1 MSLGFVEC
9 RDSTAA
15 VTGRRDLVERDAAL
29 TALRASLADAAG
41 GKGRLVVVEGPLGS
55 GKSRLVHEFLETLEP
70 GTARVLRATA
80 SLREEALPFGVLTQ
94 LSHGLAIPPARREAF
109 RSLLAAAVEHALL
122 HGGTA
127 PAAQDTADPRIAGA
141 FQKLTVELA
150 YLAESTPLV
159 ICVDN
164 AHYVDAPSLHF
175 LAGVVAWL
183 HSTRIL
189 VLVTDN
195 PTMRRPR
202 SPLLGGLAPSPHV
215 QRVPLAPLSR
225 AAVHRLATR
234 LLGPCTATPRLT
246 ADLYAVSGGNPL
258 AVRALIVDQQTGG
271 TGHPEGYGQA
281 LLDLVAHA
289 RPPIPAVVRSLA
301 VLGGA
306 PEPADVA
313 PLAGQDTKTTRWALR
328 ALADAGLLSADAR
341 VPSAHAGLPGTGV
354 MVPAAG
360 TGTAAPA
367 RAERYAFRHPAG
379 AAAVLDNLPA
389 ADRTALHH
397 AAAELLREN
406 GASALTVARQLTSAG
421 DAGID
426 DGIDVLLT
434 ASQEALAAG
443 DVGTALGCLGL
454 ARRSRTDGT
463 TAARVLTRLSR
474 LERQL
479 KPQAAVRHLRPQLDD
494 FKAGHLD
501 RRGVSELVLGLA
513 DTGALHD
520 LTALLDVLRTR
531 YRQDTGPGP
540 GTEDIRSLTSWAAMA
555 YPLHTGLRRLAHS
568 VAAATPAAVPCH
580 DPWLPSAVALS
591 DDYVDGRHEQLVQRA
606 ELLLSTYRLDHDSLW
621 NVESGVLALR
631 GLCHAGRPDEV
642 VAWCEKLEA
651 EAAAHHAV
659 ASQARFLA
667 VRVEAHL
674 RRGNLAHARD
684 LAAHALA
691 LVPPQGWGVGL
702 AGVLAFAIL
711 AATRSGD
718 LSAAEK
724 YVALPLPEH
733 ALHSRHGAAY
743 LHARG
748 HYRLATHHPQAALAD
763 FLACGRFAETWGRPG
778 ADVVPWRLS
787 AAEAWLA
794 QNDQEQAKRLV
805 REQLARLLPGPSRER
820 GQSLRTLA
828 AVSRVTRRPQLLT
841 EAVDMLKES
850 GDDYGLTRALIDL
863 SAAFRDAGDQRN
875 ARRVAHRAW
884 HLAKQTGI
892 EHLYHKAALDPAG
905 SEAAPAADAE
915 ERPEGVSSLTRQE
928 RKIAALASK
937 GYTNREIAAKL
948 YITASTV
955 EQHLTRVFRKVNVK
969 RRQELPYLL

>member
-1 MSLGFVEC
+1 
-9 RDSTAA
+9 
-15 VTGRRDLVERDAAL
+15 
-29 TALRASLADAAG
+29 
-41 GKGRLVVVEGPLGS
+41 
-55 GKSRLVHEFLETLEP
+55 
-70 GTARVLRATA
+70 
-80 SLREEALPFGVLTQ
+80 
-94 LSHGLAIPPARREAF
+94 
-109 RSLLAAAVEHALL
+109 
-122 HGGTA
+122 
-127 PAAQDTADPRIAGA
+127 
-141 FQKLTVELA
+141 
-150 YLAESTPLV
+150 
-159 ICVDN
+159 
-164 AHYVDAPSLHF
+164 
-175 LAGVVAWL
+175 
-183 HSTRIL
+183 
-189 VLVTDN
+189 
-195 PTMRRPR
+195 
-202 SPLLGGLAPSPHV
+202 
-215 QRVPLAPLSR
+215 
-225 AAVHRLATR
+225 
-234 LLGPCTATPRLT
+234 
-246 ADLYAVSGGNPL
+246 

-360 TGTAAPA
+360 TAAPA
-367 RAERYAFRHPAG
+367 RTERYAFRHPAG

-531 YRQDTGPGP
+531 YRQDTGPAP

-631 GLCHAGRPDEV
+631 GLCHAGRLDEV

-892 EHLYHKAALDPAG
+892 EHLCRKAALDPAG

-915 ERPEGVSSLTRQE
+915 ERPAGVSALTRQE

>member
-1 MSLGFVEC
+1 MSLGFPEC
-9 RDSTAA
+9 LDARAA

-29 TALRASLADAAG
+29 TALRGALADAAG
-41 GKGRLVVVEGPLGS
+41 GRGRLVVVEGPLGS

-70 GTARVLRATA
+70 GAARVLRATA

-94 LSHGLAIPPARREAF
+94 LSHGLAIPPARREPF

-122 HGGTA
+122 RGGPA
-127 PAAQDTADPRIAGA
+127 PDAADPRIADA

-150 YLAESTPLV
+150 HLAENTPLV

-164 AHYVDAPSLHF
+164 AHYVDVPSLHF

-183 HSTRIL
+183 YRTRIL
-189 VLVTDN
+189 VLVTDD
-195 PTMRRPR
+195 PAMRRPR
-202 SPLLGGLAPSPHV
+202 SPLLGGLAPGPHV
-215 QRVPLAPLSR
+215 RRVPLAPLSR
-225 AAVHRLATR
+225 TAVHSLATR
-234 LLGPCTATPRLT
+234 LLGPGTATARLT
-246 ADLYAVSGGNPL
+246 AELYAVSGGNPL
-258 AVRALIVDQQTGG
+258 AVRALIVDQQAGG
-271 TGHPEGYGQA
+271 TGRPEGYGQA

-328 ALADAGLLSADAR
+328 ALAEAGVLRADAR
-341 VPSAHAGLPGTGV
+341 LPGAPGGPPCTGATG
-354 MVPAAG
+354 PGAG
-360 TGTAAPA
+360 AAAPA

-379 AAAVLDNLPA
+379 AAAVLDDLPA
-389 ADRTALHH
+389 ADRAALHR
-397 AAAELLREN
+397 AAAELLRDS
-406 GASALTVARQLTSAG
+406 GASALAVARQLTSAG

-454 ARRSRTDGT
+454 ARRTRTDGV
-463 TAARVLTRLSR
+463 TAARVRTRLSR
-474 LERQL
+474 LERQW

-494 FKAGHLD
+494 FHAGLLD
-501 RRGVSELVLGLA
+501 RRGVSDLVLGLTE
-513 DTGALHD
+513 TGALHD

-531 YRQDTGPGP
+531 YRQDGGPGP
-540 GTEDIRSLTSWAAMA
+540 GTEDIRFLASWAARA

-568 VAAATPAAVPCH
+568 VAAASPAAVPCH

-591 DDYVDGRHEQLVQRA
+591 DDYVDGRDDRLVQRA
-606 ELLLSTYRLDHDSLW
+606 ELLLSTYHLDHDSLW

-631 GLCHAGRPDEV
+631 GLCHAGKLDEV

-651 EAAAHHAV
+651 ETAAHQAV

-674 RRGNLAHARD
+674 RRGDLVRARD
-684 LAAHALA
+684 LAAHALS

-702 AGVLAFAIL
+702 AGVLACAVL

-718 LSAAEK
+718 LAAAER

-778 ADVVPWRLS
+778 ADVVPWRLG

-794 QNDQEQAKRLV
+794 QSDQEQAKRLV
-805 REQLARLLPGPSRER
+805 REQLARLHPGPSPER
-820 GQSLRTLA
+820 GQALRTLA

-841 EAVDMLKES
+841 EAVDMLMES
-850 GDDYGLTRALIDL
+850 SDEYELTRALIDL

-884 HLAKQTGI
+884 HLAKQTGT
-892 EHLYHKAALDPAG
+892 EHLCREAALDPVG
-905 SEAAPAADAE
+905 SEAAPAADDAAD
-915 ERPEGVSSLTRQE
+915 RSDGVSSLTRQE
-928 RKIAALASK
+928 RRIAALASK

-969 RRQELPYLL
+969 RRQDLPYLL